1 MGITV
6 LKVMTLLMPVLFRV
20 ISNLINYSF
29 DLYNAIT
36 FANKKMRLRV
46 RFYFSTHRLSSAY
59 WDLRLRKNKVVMV
72 NQSHDQ
78 FKMT

>member
-1 MGITV
+1 M
-6 LKVMTLLMPVLFRV
+6 MLLMPVLFTV
-20 ISNLINYSF
+20 ISNLINYCF

-46 RFYFSTHRLSSAY
+46 HFYFSTHRRLKLSSAY